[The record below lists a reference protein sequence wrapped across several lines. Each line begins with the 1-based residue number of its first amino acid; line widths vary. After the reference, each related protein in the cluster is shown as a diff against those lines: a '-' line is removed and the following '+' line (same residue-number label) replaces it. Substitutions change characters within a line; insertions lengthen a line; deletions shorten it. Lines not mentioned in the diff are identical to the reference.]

1 VADDAADFVSDNENK
16 VDISAIN
23 DFYKQIVPF
32 ETAMFQGTWQA
43 SN

>member
-1 VADDAADFVSDNENK
+1 VTDDVADDVSENEEK